1 MHKLGP
7 IYERMKRVKASLYT
21 LGCRLNQAE
30 TAIIAK
36 SLEKEGFE
44 IADFGTSSDLTVINT
59 CTVTE
64 QADAKC
70 RQAVRKVL
78 RQNPDTYVAVV
89 GCYAQMAVD
98 RIREIEGIDLIVG
111 NEHKLQIV
119 DYLDGLQKQETPK
132 VIHSPKISRGEFT
145 IESYGLYDNAT
156 RANLKIQDGCNFV
169 CSFCIIPTA
178 RGAARSRNYDDILNE
193 ARHLVDLGHQEL
205 VLTGVNIGTYKNGER
220 GIVTILKDLEKMSDL
235 KRIRISSIEPTTI
248 PEQVIEMM
256 ADSEKLCTHLHVPL
270 QSGDDR
276 ILKLM
281 RRRHTCKEFE
291 EFIEFVERAVP
302 HVGIGTDVLVGFPSE
317 DDAAFINTKKFLAD
331 LPISYY
337 HIFTY
342 SDRKGTA
349 SIKMENKVAHDVKKK
364 RTSIL
369 IEQGERK
376 KRAFF
381 EKNLGRKEKVL
392 FEQKNRDGYWTGYT
406 SNYIPVIMSSTED
419 LHNKIIKVRL
429 DSVEGG
435 KVFGVVE

>member
-1 MHKLGP
+1 M
-7 IYERMKRVKASLYT
+7 KASLYT

-36 SLEKEGFE
+36 SLKKRGFE
-44 IADFGTSSDLTVINT
+44 LTDYGNPSDLTVINT

-70 RQAVRKVL
+70 RQAVRKIL

-98 RIREIEGIDLIVG
+98 TIREIEGVDLIVG
-111 NEHKLQIV
+111 NEHKLQIAEHI
-119 DYLDGLQKQETPK
+119 DGLEKQSTPK

-178 RGAARSRNYDDILNE
+178 RGAARSRNLNDIVRE
-193 ARHLVDLGHQEL
+193 ANKLVELGHQEL
-205 VLTGVNIGTYKNGER
+205 VLTGVNIGTYRNGDQD
-220 GIVTILKDLEKMSDL
+220 IVRLLEKLEKIKDLR
-235 KRIRISSIEPTTI
+235 RIRISSIEPTTI
-248 PEQVIEMM
+248 PDDVIRML
-256 ADSEKLCTHLHVPL
+256 ADSEKICRHLHIPL

-281 RRRHTCKEFE
+281 RRRHNCKEFAD
-291 EFIEFVERAVP
+291 FIEFVDRTVP
-302 HVGIGTDVLVGFPSE
+302 HVGIGTDVMVGFPSE
-317 DDAAFINTKKFLAD
+317 DDVSFVHTKKFLAD

-337 HIFTY
+337 HVFTY

-349 SIKMENKVAHDVKKK
+349 SVKMDHKVAHDVKKM

-381 EKNLGRKEKVL
+381 EQNLTRSENVL
-392 FEQKNRDGYWTGYT
+392 FEQKNKDGYWTGYT
-406 SNYIPVIMSSTED
+406 SNYIPVVMKSEED
-419 LHNKIIKVRL
+419 LHNQILKVRL
-429 DSVEGG
+429 DSVEGKG
-435 KVFGVVE
+435 MVGIGNW